1 MQLKVFLPPPNFEN
15 WATLE
20 KLIAT
25 LRKKIIATPCRF
37 ALAAVMLAAVTP
49 AAVTLAAVMLAAVT
63 LAAVTLAVQAVHGV
77 ADSAT
82 L

>member
-1 MQLKVFLPPPNFEN
+1 
-15 WATLE
+15 
-20 KLIAT
+20 
-25 LRKKIIATPCRF
+25 
-37 ALAAVMLAAVTP
+37 MLAVVTP

-82 L
+82 LSTSAALGGVNCAVLCF

>member
-1 MQLKVFLPPPNFEN
+1 
-15 WATLE
+15 
-20 KLIAT
+20 
-25 LRKKIIATPCRF
+25 
-37 ALAAVMLAAVTP
+37 MLAAVTP

-82 L
+82 LWTSAAWGGAIVHCYVSKKLFRQ

>member
-49 AAVTLAAVMLAAVT
+49 AAVTLAAVMLAAMT
-63 LAAVTLAVQAVHGV
+63 LAAKDMFLKSCLGN
-77 ADSAT
+77 SI
-82 L
+82 LR